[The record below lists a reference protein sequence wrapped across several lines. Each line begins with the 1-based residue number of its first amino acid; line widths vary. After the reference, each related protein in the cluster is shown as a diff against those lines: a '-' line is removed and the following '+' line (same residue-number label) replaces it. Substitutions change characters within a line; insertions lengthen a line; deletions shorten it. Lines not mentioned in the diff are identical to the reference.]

1 MPPVPATYH
10 FLGCARIEADL
21 TTPVES
27 ADLATIS
34 RNYNHAT
41 CIGLQQGCLTLSTP
55 GVADWLAACSAW
67 LTRQWSSRTSDSK
80 AATLQWQHRTTL
92 QPPYTAFSQFLTPT
106 QSFSGRNPCCTPHT
120 PTNPPYARCFANLSC
135 FLPFLVFQI
144 FVYEAVLFYWFH
156 PAVTFIYRQY
166 PPIYRFH
173 IGHLQISPT
182 SHCRFWYYQ
191 QDRCA
196 HILPKLWSL
205 LLHPKEHLHSS
216 VSLQSADSFMKFR
229 LQIEIPGPHIMRYY
243 PLFFAARQSVFLFYR
258 TSIVSFFSFVNFS
271 LTTHGSRKS
280 WTLRGYFLNVSYVP
294 RMESKIEIIGFR
306 YLEELYRGPDIL
318 DQMCIRGLDSGNP
331 LRRCTQLSL
340 LIAVLASAAPIII
353 IHAGTWPDL
362 PHFGSRTSSERR
374 SSILC
379 TCRNGHYSSMF
390 GLEHSCYTLFNQSTI
405 WHLISILRVP
415 ILSHWW
421 FVGTPQWLMFPAFD
435 SQHGT
440 EPSGPMPIGAS
451 RPNRP
456 VPS

>member
-1 MPPVPATYH
+1 MPPVPVTYH

-21 TTPVES
+21 TTLVKS
-27 ADLATIS
+27 AGLATIS

-55 GVADWLAACSAW
+55 GAADWLAACSAW

-80 AATLQWQHRTTL
+80 AARLQWQHRTTL

-106 QSFSGRNPCCTPHT
+106 QSFSGRNLLCTPHT
-120 PTNPPYARCFANLSC
+120 TLCALFCELKLLSPLLRLPILRLRSSPVLLIPPSRYLYLIANTRLSTVSTLIIYRSHRPRIVGFDTTIRTAAPTY
-135 FLPFLVFQI
+135 FQI
-144 FVYEAVLFYWFH
+144 L
-156 PAVTFIYRQY
+156 
-166 PPIYRFH
+166 
-173 IGHLQISPT
+173 
-182 SHCRFWYYQ
+182 
-191 QDRCA
+191 
-196 HILPKLWSL
+196 KL

-258 TSIVSFFSFVNFS
+258 TFSVSFFFSFVNFS
-271 LTTHGSRKS
+271 LTTHGSRNS
-280 WTLRGYFLNVSYVP
+280 WTLRGYFLNVSCAP
-294 RMESKIEIIGFR
+294 CTGSKIEIIGFR
-306 YLEELYRGPDIL
+306 YLEELYHGPDIL
-318 DQMCIRGLDSGNP
+318 DQMCIRGLDSGNS

-362 PHFGSRTSSERR
+362 PHFGSRISSGRR

-390 GLEHSCYTLFNQSTI
+390 GLEHSCSTLFNQSTI
-405 WHLISILRVP
+405 WHLISIFRVP
-415 ILSHWW
+415 ILSPWW
-421 FVGTPQWLMFPAFD
+421 FVGILQGLMYPTFD

-440 EPSGPMPIGAS
+440 EPSGPMP
-451 RPNRP
+451 
-456 VPS
+456 